1 MEVLDKNH
9 KEIKDVLENLD
20 SISIQLDEL
29 KSSYIP
35 LFEGEH
41 YLTNKQ
47 VANILQVSERTLQEY
62 RNKGLISFIDTG
74 IILYKES
81 DVRIM
86 LDNAYVEA
94 WGNSIVR

>member
-9 KEIKDVLENLD
+9 EEIKNVFDNID
-20 SISIQLDEL
+20 SIATQLTEL
-29 KSSYIP
+29 SDSCVP

-47 VANILQVSERTLQEY
+47 VSELLQVSERTLQEY
-62 RNKGLISFIDTG
+62 RNKGIISFIDTG

-81 DVRIM
+81 DVKKM
-86 LDNAYVEA
+86 LENAYIEA
-94 WGNSIVR
+94 WSKDY